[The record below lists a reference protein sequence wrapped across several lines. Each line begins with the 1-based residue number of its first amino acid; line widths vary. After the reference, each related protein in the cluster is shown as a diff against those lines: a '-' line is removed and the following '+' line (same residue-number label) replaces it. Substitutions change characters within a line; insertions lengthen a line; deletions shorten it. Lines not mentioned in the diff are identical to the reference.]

1 MTQLVI
7 LQPSV
12 YNCEELQIR
21 FHGSVPESLECLSR
35 MKAVVYTA
43 KDSSAVREGVFFLI
57 FYL

>member
-43 KDSSAVREGVFFLI
+43 QDSSAVRERFF
-57 FYL
+57 